1 MFSFLR
7 TDLTNFALVLKD
19 RENNYVFVNQ
29 YQLGQITRLHL
40 HQMILASLR
49 NRTGFRWLDIYAKKF
64 SGSKK
69 YVSIAACQAIYDADL
84 QVNRVKE
91 VFYEK
96 AIP

>member
-7 TDLTNFALVLKD
+7 SDLTNFALALKD
-19 RENNYVFVNQ
+19 RKNNYVFVSQ

-49 NRTGFRWLDIYAKKF
+49 NRTGFKWLDIYAKKF

-69 YVSIAACQAIYDADL
+69 YKSIAVCQAIYDAEL
-84 QVNRVKE
+84 HTNKIKE